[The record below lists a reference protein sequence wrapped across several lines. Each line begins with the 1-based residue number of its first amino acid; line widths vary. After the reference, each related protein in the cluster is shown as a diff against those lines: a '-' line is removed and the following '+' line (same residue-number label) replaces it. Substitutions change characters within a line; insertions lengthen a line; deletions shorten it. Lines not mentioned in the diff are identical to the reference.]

1 MRTATNG
8 FSRVYPSKRD
18 GWLEILIWISVMVMA
33 VAAVIV
39 ARQPGPAGLWL
50 GFAGVLLG
58 SAGFSL
64 WILYGTSY
72 RLVDR
77 DLLVRSGP
85 FRWRVPLD
93 SIVEVV
99 PSRNPSSSPAC
110 SLDRLQIS
118 CAGPKPG
125 ILISP
130 EDKRVFLQ
138 DLVSRSPGLRLEGER
153 AVSA

>member
-8 FSRVYPSKRD
+8 SGRVYPSKRD
-18 GWLEILIWISVMVMA
+18 GWLELLIWISVMVMV
-33 VAAVIV
+33 VAALVV
-39 ARQPGPAGLWL
+39 ARQPGPAGVWL
-50 GFAGVLLG
+50 SFAGVLLG

-77 DLLVRSGP
+77 DLVVRSGP

-93 SIVEVV
+93 SMVEIA
-99 PSRNPSSSPAC
+99 PSRNPTSSPAC

-118 CAGPKPG
+118 CLDPRPG
-125 ILISP
+125 LLISP

-138 DLVSRSPGLRLEGER
+138 DLVSRAPGLRLEGER
-153 AVSA
+153 AVSD